1 MGFIVV
7 ALFICIG
14 FYCLSI
20 KAKSDNEKQVKK
32 LTEEFKEEGLEFLA
46 SYVFRCLGGFKDM
59 GACEE
64 CYICVCRDR
73 LRITLIKKE
82 NGVTLG
88 SKVADVLISDI
99 TDIALENER
108 SIVEKVSLG
117 KLMVFGL
124 LSFGMQGKQ
133 KEVNRELLVLT
144 FNYNNEEVS
153 LILTEYYKNTNTKFN
168 FLQYVNSL
176 RSNENE
182 ALITEKQ
189 A

>member
-7 ALFICIG
+7 VLLICIG
-14 FYCLSI
+14 FYCLFI
-20 KAKSDNEKQVKK
+20 KTKSDNEKRAKE
-32 LTEEFKEEGLEFLA
+32 LTEEFKAEGLEFLA
-46 SYVFRCLGGFKDM
+46 DYIFKCLGGFKDM

-88 SKVADVLISDI
+88 SKVADVLMSDI

-124 LSFGMQGKQ
+124 LSFGMKGKQ
-133 KEVNRELLVLT
+133 KELNRELLVLT

-153 LILTEYYKNTNTKFN
+153 LILTDYYKNTNTKFN

-182 ALITEKQ
+182 ALIMEKQ
-189 A
+189 L